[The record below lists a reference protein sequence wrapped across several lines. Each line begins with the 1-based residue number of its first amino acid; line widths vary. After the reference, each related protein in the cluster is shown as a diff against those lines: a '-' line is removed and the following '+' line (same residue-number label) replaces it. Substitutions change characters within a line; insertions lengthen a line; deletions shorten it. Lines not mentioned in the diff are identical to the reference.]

1 MTIVTDR
8 QRAGIKAERE
18 VDRQRENTFWQR
30 ERQTRKHFQAER
42 HTAGIQAKR
51 QTDRQRDR

>member
-8 QRAGIKAERE
+8 QRAGIQAERE

-42 HTAGIQAKR
+42 QTAGIQAKR
-51 QTDRQRDR
+51 QTYKKTD